1 MLTHQSQLVFDEWVF
16 YFHDL
21 HTLLL
26 PQTVGSHK
34 KNRRIIP
41 LFLRCAIGRGLI
53 PINQIENQYIATISE
68 SHE

>member
-1 MLTHQSQLVFDEWVF
+1 MFDEWVF

-26 PQTVGSHK
+26 SPDRWQPQ

-41 LFLRCAIGRGLI
+41 LFLRCATGRRLI
-53 PINQIENQYIATISE
+53 AINQTGKEYIARIRRALK
-68 SHE
+68 

>member
-1 MLTHQSQLVFDEWVF
+1 MFDEWVF

-26 PQTVGSHK
+26 PQNGGSHK

-41 LFLRCAIGRGLI
+41 LFLRHATGAALIRIKQTGKEYTVRIPGGLK
-53 PINQIENQYIATISE
+53 
-68 SHE
+68 